1 MTRTTHP
8 HWAGGH
14 LCGRG
19 RSRGC
24 CHVRTLQVPG
34 FVLYHHGL
42 YGLTLRSCGGRNKRD
57 DGTLVLLLSSFLA
70 FPFPP
75 VPHGCG
81 QHNRPWSG
89 LLTPGACT
97 SRVRGALTATAY
109 ARPSPPL
116 HLAGAGS
123 TVTPPRFVAR
133 NGNQDHPGRSGASIA
148 VTCHEDNRGQ

>member
-42 YGLTLRSCGGRNKRD
+42 YGLTLRSFGGRNKRD
-57 DGTLVLLLSSFLA
+57 DGTLLLLLSSFLS

-75 VPHGCG
+75 
-81 QHNRPWSG
+81 
-89 LLTPGACT
+89 LLPPLPPSPLPSAGADRT
-97 SRVRGALTATAY
+97 TGRGA
-109 ARPSPPL
+109 
-116 HLAGAGS
+116 
-123 TVTPPRFVAR
+123 VV
-133 NGNQDHPGRSGASIA
+133 
-148 VTCHEDNRGQ
+148 